1 MPKKNNFN
9 KKEPSFQGDSLRR
22 RRKEKQEAP
31 AKLQDEEDF
40 KELQELLEDETHLLD
55 EARSPLEYLLSLRQP
70 QELALRLTQS
80 LVSLRSRLAELEL
93 ERLNNESGMPGRSD
107 VVARRAQEKAEKLEL
122 EIHKTERVLRRL
134 MLMSKVME
142 QIISLRKD
150 TIAGVRTEMEA
161 EVRLLQEKFNVNE
174 ELIRGRYVD
183 RVNMLHRYWLWRTL
197 QELGDQTVSRTF
209 EEELSCGPR
218 YRSLGVQNNILSD
231 TLEQQL
237 AWMVRFSERERIFRD
252 HVRRLDILVE
262 ELTDVN
268 EAIEESLTCRV
279 CGLFFEDPVLFWP
292 CGHTFCLTCFD
303 SLSIAP
309 SLFRCPTCGS
319 MGSEGYVHNL
329 LIAECVAKWMFKDS
343 GYADINGALSLIRLH
358 LSKFRKEIISA
369 RIAQYRQRLADA
381 LHEESKPVEP
391 AYMDI
396 EYRAF

>member
-1 MPKKNNFN
+1 MPKKNGVK
-9 KKEPSFQGDSLRR
+9 KKEPLFQGDSLRR
-22 RRKEKQEAP
+22 QRKKKQEAP
-31 AKLQDEEDF
+31 AKVQDGEDF
-40 KELQELLEDETHLLD
+40 EKLQELLEDETQLLD
-55 EARSPLEYLLSLRQP
+55 EARPPLEHLLSLRQP

-107 VVARRAQEKAEKLEL
+107 AVARRAQEKAEKLEL
-122 EIHKTERVLRRL
+122 EIYKTERVLRRL
-134 MLMSKVME
+134 LLMSKVME
-142 QIISLRKD
+142 QIISLRQD
-150 TIAGVRTEMEA
+150 TIAGVRTMMEA
-161 EVRLLQEKFNVNE
+161 EVRLLQEQFNANE

-237 AWMVRFSERERIFRD
+237 AWMVRFAEKERIFRD

-268 EAIEESLTCRV
+268 EAMEEALTCRV

-358 LSKFRKEIISA
+358 LSTFRKEIIST
-369 RIAQYRQRLADA
+369 RIAQFRQRLEEA
-381 LHEESKPVEP
+381 LYEETKPEEP